1 MDPGSD
7 ADGDLDRAA
16 AEPAPAA
23 PEEIIDDA
31 DLDKELELLFDR
43 NEGHDGRG
51 LGSDAEGDLDMEAA
65 IPAPVSPA
73 ERFVEGERSL
83 ASDETA
89 PNDDYNFDLED
100 ELERLS
106 DGSVS
111 PSMAKKARLG

>member
-1 MDPGSD
+1 MHPGSD
-7 ADGDLDRAA
+7 AEGDLDRAA

-23 PEEIIDDA
+23 PEELIDDA
-31 DLDKELELLFDR
+31 DLDKELELLFDC

-65 IPAPVSPA
+65 TPAPVAPA
-73 ERFVEGERSL
+73 
-83 ASDETA
+83 
-89 PNDDYNFDLED
+89 DDDNFDLED

-111 PSMAKKARLG
+111 PSTAKKARLG